1 MVTKKLPTSASP
13 PSISST
19 RKTSV
24 AACRS
29 PGADAVAAAAAEAVV
44 DAEVAAA
51 ASVAA
56 VADVA
61 LVF

>member
-1 MVTKKLPTSASP
+1 MKRKWPTSASP

-24 AACRS
+24 AACS
-29 PGADAVAAAAAEAVV
+29 WHGADAVVAAAAEAV
-44 DAEVAAA
+44 E
-51 ASVAA
+51 VAA

-61 LVF
+61 SVAGVLDVLLVL

>member
-29 PGADAVAAAAAEAVV
+29 PGVAAEAAEAVV

-56 VADVA
+56 AADVV
-61 LVF
+61 LVG